1 MPEVEVIVS
10 GQGSA
15 EAIVVGPG
23 TAYPTVAG
31 GESATAVVLG
41 PVSASPIVAGAAS
54 ADALIVGAKG
64 DTGPGG
70 PQGLDGTIEGAA
82 GINYSIQYRSGT
94 ALGGAYDFLY
104 YTGEDK
110 KISLKDR
117 TLLIDGGKFI
127 ISGTKADTERIVF
140 TDNDVH
146 LLRVDTQNK
155 KVTLLENTSS
165 TEYYIGIGTSNPQE
179 KFHLAKGN
187 LKVNNTGYFG
197 DLYVNGV
204 RVLGGGGG
212 GGGGDASSTD
222 LLAVS
227 GRFEERTDFLF
238 LKTLITSGES
248 EQGIEYGKT
257 LSYVPKVVSNIIC
270 PNDRNVSYLFS
281 TKDISNT
288 GFHVH
293 FSSKIAFTGYY
304 LESFIS
310 SPNL

>member
-10 GQGSA
+10 GQGTA
-15 EAIVVGPG
+15 NAIVAGPG
-23 TAYPTVAG
+23 TAYPTVVG
-31 GESATAVVLG
+31 SQSASAVVIG

-82 GINYSIQYRSGT
+82 GINYSIQYKSGT

-117 TLLIDGGKFI
+117 TLLVDGGKFI
-127 ISGTKADTERIVF
+127 ISGQNTDTERIVF
-140 TDNDVH
+140 TDGDIN
-146 LLRVDTQNK
+146 LLRVDTKNT
-155 KVTLLENTSS
+155 KVTLLENTTD
-165 TEYYIGIGTSNPQE
+165 TEYYIGIGTDNPQE

-187 LKVNNTGYFG
+187 LKVDNTGYFG
-197 DLYVNGV
+197 DLYLDGN
-204 RVLGGGGG
+204 RVLTGIEGMTA
-212 GGGGDASSTD
+212 ASSTD
-222 LLAVS
+222 LWEVS
-227 GRFEERTDFLF
+227 GRFEERTDFMF
-238 LKTLITSGES
+238 LKTSITEGVT

-257 LSYVPKVVSNIIC
+257 LSYIPKVVSNIIT
-270 PNDRNVSYLFS
+270 PNDRDVSYLFA

-293 FSSKIAFTGYY
+293 FSSKIAYNGYY

>member
-10 GQGSA
+10 GQGTTS
-15 EAIVVGPG
+15 AIVAGPG
-23 TAYPTVAG
+23 TAYPTVVG
-31 GESATAVVLG
+31 VQSASAIVVG
-41 PVSASPIVAGAAS
+41 PVSAAPIVAGAAN

-70 PQGLDGTIEGAA
+70 PQGLDGTLHGAA
-82 GINYSIQYRSGT
+82 GIDYSIQYRSGT

-104 YTGEDK
+104 YTGEN
-110 KISLKDR
+110 KISVKDR
-117 TLLIDGGKFI
+117 TLLLDGGRFV
-127 ISGTKADTERIVF
+127 ISGTNADTERIVF
-140 TDNDVH
+140 TDNNVH

-155 KVTLLENTSS
+155 KVTLLENTSN
-165 TEYYIGIGTSNPQE
+165 TEYYIGIGTDNPQE

-187 LKVNNTGYFG
+187 LRVDNTGYFG
-197 DLYVNGV
+197 DLYLQGN
-204 RVLGGGGG
+204 RVLTGIEGMTA
-212 GGGGDASSTD
+212 ASSTD
-222 LLAVS
+222 LWEVS

-238 LKTLITSGES
+238 LKTLITSGIY

-257 LSYVPKVVSNIIC
+257 LSYVPKVVSNIIV
-270 PNDRNVSYLFS
+270 PTDRNTSYLLTLKS
-281 TKDISNT
+281 ISNT
-288 GFHVH
+288 GFHAF

>member
-10 GQGSA
+10 GQGFA

-41 PVSASPIVAGAAS
+41 PVTASPIVAGAAS

-82 GINYSIQYRSGT
+82 GINYSIQYKSGT

-117 TLLIDGGKFI
+117 TLLVDGGKFI
-127 ISGTKADTERIVF
+127 ISGTNTDTERIVF
-140 TDNDVH
+140 TDGGVH
-146 LLRVDTQNK
+146 LLKVDTQNK
-155 KVTLLENTSS
+155 KVTLLENTSN
-165 TEYYIGIGTSNPQE
+165 TEYYIGIGTDNPQE

-187 LKVNNTGYFG
+187 LKVDNTGYFG
-197 DLYVNGV
+197 DLYVNGT
-204 RVLGGGGG
+204 RVLGGGG

-222 LLAVS
+222 LWAVS
-227 GRFEERTDFLF
+227 GRFEERTDFMF
-238 LKTLITSGES
+238 LKTSITEGVT

-257 LSYVPKVVSNIIC
+257 LSYIPKVVSNIIT
-270 PNDRNVSYLFS
+270 PNDRDVSYLFA

-293 FSSKIAFTGYY
+293 FSSKIAYNGYY